1 MPVSQVEGPGIGVM
15 AREVS
20 PEAIADAIRALY
32 AAGPDS
38 FTENIRKVKAN
49 LTWSAF
55 AEALL
60 ASLPPVGH
68 HAG

>member
-1 MPVSQVEGPGIGVM
+1 M